1 MSDQIHRL
9 DEHLSNMIAA
19 GEVVERPQGV
29 VKELVE
35 NAIDAGATQI
45 QILIEQGG
53 IEKITIVDNGKGM
66 NFNDAALAFERHATS
81 KIKDV
86 EDLWSIET
94 MGFRGEA
101 LPSIAAVS
109 HVTLKSR
116 NDSESTLVEIAYGE
130 QKRHTSSAAQLGTT
144 IEVARLFQKTPARF
158 KHLKSMQYEF
168 SLIQDVVQKF
178 AFAYP
183 EIGFTLVHDGKDIF
197 RSSGNGNL
205 QEVLYQIYGRDVAKD
220 AIAIHAS
227 DVDYKI
233 DGYAAQPSVN
243 RATKYYMLI
252 YINRRMVRSYRLQKA
267 ILDAYHDYLPK
278 DRSPI
283 VVLNITMDA
292 KLVDVNV
299 HPSKWEIRLSKEK
312 QLEALIYASLSDA
325 LKVALQVPELK
336 MRVEKD
342 KVEEQTFDFSYKK
355 PESTIDKIQ
364 ASVSENFTNTDD
376 LPSLDFEKIKQDVEE
391 KRHLKQNVEVSSDT
405 TINYPKG
412 SAPRLD
418 EEVYP
423 QSAPIRDQIHETQ
436 KDAIED
442 EVVASAPVQEQQ
454 EELKSVPEVQEV
466 DIPLNPSFPHMEVI
480 GQFHG
485 NYILAQGDEGLYII
499 DQHAA
504 QEKFHFEQIRRR
516 VMRGEHEMQNLLIPL
531 SLPQE
536 PKVIALVDEINEALA
551 TVSIQVEVFSDNSF
565 VVRELPTW
573 MQGVNEE
580 KVIQDMIDYYIK
592 DGDISI
598 EKIRKYTIAT
608 MACHSSIRF
617 NHRLSLEQMKQVV
630 EDLKEC
636 EQPFHCPHG
645 RPTFILV
652 SDAELFKQFERA

>member
-1 MSDQIHRL
+1 MSNQIHKL

-35 NAIDAGATQI
+35 NAIDAGASQI

-66 NFNDAALAFERHATS
+66 SFDDAALAFERHATS
-81 KIKDV
+81 KINDV
-86 EDLWSIET
+86 DDLWSIQT

-109 HVTLKSR
+109 HVSLKSR
-116 NDSESTLVEIAYGE
+116 TESESTLVEVSYGE
-130 QKRHTSSAAQLGTT
+130 RKEHKQSAAQLGTT
-144 IEVARLFQKTPARF
+144 IEVAKLFQKTPARF

-178 AFAYP
+178 ALAYP
-183 EIGFTLVHDGKDIF
+183 EIGFTLIHDGKDIF

-205 QEVLYQIYGRDVAKD
+205 QEVLYQIYGKDVAKD
-220 AIAIHAS
+220 AIAINIS
-227 DVDYKI
+227 DSDYTI
-233 DGYAAQPSVN
+233 EGYAAQPSVN

-267 ILDAYHDYLPK
+267 ISDSYQEYMPK
-278 DRSPI
+278 DRNPI

-292 KLVDVNV
+292 TLVDVNV

-312 QLEALIYASLSDA
+312 QLESLIYKGLSDA
-325 LKVALQVPELK
+325 LKEELQVPQLK
-336 MRVEKD
+336 MNTEKE
-342 KVEEQTFDFSYKK
+342 KIKEETFEFSYQTN
-355 PESTIDKIQ
+355 ESTIDKIQ
-364 ASVSENFTNTDD
+364 ASVSENFTKIED
-376 LPSLDFEKIKQDVEE
+376 LPSLDFEKIRRDVEE
-391 KRHLKQNVEVSSDT
+391 KKYPNTSVITGEEELIK
-405 TINYPKG
+405 YPKG
-412 SAPRLD
+412 SVVQAQMSQVEEPTQGYNGLKTGD
-418 EEVYP
+418 ENEVFDKAASGLNEHTEEQAKTNEGFEEVEIP
-423 QSAPIRDQIHETQ
+423 Q
-436 KDAIED
+436 
-442 EVVASAPVQEQQ
+442 
-454 EELKSVPEVQEV
+454 
-466 DIPLNPSFPHMEVI
+466 NPSFPHMEVI

-485 NYILAQGDEGLYII
+485 NYILAQGDAGLYII

-516 VMRGEHEMQNLLIPL
+516 VMRGEHEMQALLIPI
-531 SLPQE
+531 SLAQE
-536 PKVIALVDEINEALA
+536 PKVIALVDDINKALNA
-551 TVSIQVEVFSDNSF
+551 VSIHVELFSDTSF

-573 MQGVNEE
+573 MQGVSAE
-580 KVIQDMIDYYIK
+580 KVIQDMIDYYVK

-598 EKIRKYTIAT
+598 DKIRKYTIAT

-617 NHRLSLEQMKQVV
+617 NHRLSIEQMKQVI
-630 EDLKEC
+630 EDLKQC

-652 SDAELFKQFERA
+652 KDEELFKQFERA